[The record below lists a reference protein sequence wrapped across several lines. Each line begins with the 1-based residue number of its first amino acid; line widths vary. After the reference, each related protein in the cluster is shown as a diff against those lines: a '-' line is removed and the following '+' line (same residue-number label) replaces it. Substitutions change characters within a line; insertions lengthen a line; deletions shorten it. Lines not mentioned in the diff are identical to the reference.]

1 MASSVNPKGRAPFMK
16 INILASLGKLPGG
29 ANRNFLEFAD
39 QMVKRGH
46 QVTIIKAVNRGEH
59 KGQNNIKGRLRE
71 ILFFLSGPRERPYR
85 VGWLQS
91 SARIIAVSSYCE
103 PCLPDAEITLF
114 SSPRLRDKIALFS
127 PRTGQKILRVASIGF
142 ALNLPDIS
150 EKITLLATSTL
161 VKNLLEKKFS
171 ERKIR
176 LLNNGVNPE
185 LFSNPAKVFRKAE
198 TIGMLFYQKRPE
210 HKGLDDAIAAFE
222 IVRRK
227 YPLMKFRTAGFKR
240 EKWLPPWIEFWDGRD
255 QRNLARFYSSLDIFL
270 FPSRADASPNPPLEA
285 MACQAGLVMTEV
297 GGLND
302 YLISGET
309 GLVSPVADPESLAAN
324 IISLIEN
331 PQLLREISLAGYQK
345 AQKSSY
351 QIQAGKMEAIFQ
363 EIIKEGFST

>member
-1 MASSVNPKGRAPFMK
+1 MK

-39 QMVKRGH
+39 QLVRRGH
-46 QVTIIKAVNRGEH
+46 QVTIIKAVNRGAH
-59 KGQNNIKGRLRE
+59 KGRKNIRGRLRE
-71 ILFFLSGPRERPYR
+71 ILFLLSGPRVRPYR
-85 VGWLQS
+85 VSWLQS
-91 SARIIAVSSYCE
+91 SAKIIAVPSYRE
-103 PCLPDAEITLF
+103 SYLPDAEITLF
-114 SSPRLRDKIALFS
+114 SSPRLREKIALFS
-127 PRTGQKILRVASIGF
+127 PRTGQKVLRVASIWF
-142 ALNLPDIS
+142 ALNPPEVS
-150 EKITLLATSTL
+150 EKIILLATSTL
-161 VKNLLEKKFS
+161 VKNLLEKRFPEK
-171 ERKIR
+171 KIH

-240 EKWLPPWIEFWDGRD
+240 ERWLPPWIEFWDGRD
-255 QRNLARFYSSLDIFL
+255 QRHLARFYSSLDVFL

-302 YLISGET
+302 YLIPGET
-309 GLVSPVADPESLAAN
+309 GLISPVADPESLAAN
-324 IISLIEN
+324 IISLVEN
-331 PQLLREISLAGYQK
+331 PQLLREISLAGYLK
-345 AQKSSY
+345 AQESSY

-363 EIIKEGFST
+363 EIISS